1 MDSKNKKNG
10 YIVSHTHWDREWR
23 YTIWKTRLWLI
34 DFMDELIDV
43 LQEGQ
48 YKAFLMD
55 GQVVPLIDYLE
66 ARPEKKEDLKEL
78 VRNDKLQIGP
88 WYCLPDEYPVDGE
101 ALIRNLIKGH
111 RISKKFGK
119 ICKIGYT
126 SFGWGQTAQ
135 LPQIYRGFGID
146 TAFIGKRVNKK
157 RAPNSEFIWHA
168 PDGSQLLSSR
178 FGDKGRQNF
187 YFCVH
192 LLALYGMDH
201 ETWDWKYKPGL
212 HGQIFHRTEKE
223 HMEQDHFRIDA
234 PQKLHLDKITPEIA
248 KKTWKT
254 TDESVIKNHRLMMNG
269 CDYAA
274 SQPQLPKM
282 IEKLNEVDQDKDRIW
297 KQASLPEFVEIMKKE
312 IDKEKLNTVH
322 GELRDGPSSLNTGNA
337 LATRLYI
344 KQLNKKAQNLLIK
357 TAEPLAVIAALNG
370 SEYPGNLINKTWD
383 YLLKSHPHDSI
394 NAVTQDKTAQDVE
407 YRLKQVIDLANS
419 LTEKSLQQLLK
430 NINTDNFEEDSL
442 LLVVFNPLPYSRQEI
457 ITAFVTHHKDRD
469 FDPNWIDDLGFLQ
482 VYDAHNNP
490 LDTQWEGAEE
500 IDYNVSEFHARSLPY
515 YTKRHKIIF
524 NTGEI
529 PALGYKVFRIAQ
541 DDEIRPDQ
549 TEWSDQMARTSSI
562 LKSPNI
568 LENEN
573 LRVEV
578 NPNGTF
584 DLLNL
589 HTGKKYKQLNYY
601 EDHGE
606 HGTYWINWRPMHQR
620 TYNTTGC
627 HARIWSEE
635 DGPLQATIVTEVN
648 LEIPIHSQNEQQAR
662 GYDTDTQDL
671 KIRTYITLKKNSKK
685 VDIRVEFNNQHEDHY
700 LRAMFPTGIEGAREA
715 HSGGHFYVDRRPV
728 SAQGPDERSQWL
740 DMATLPMNNFVD
752 ISDSE
757 NGLAFLSNSLTEYEV
772 LEDNEKTVALSLLRA
787 VKNWIVT
794 GHVGSDFPSQKGGQ
808 CKGEHRIE
816 YSIRPHQGNWQDAD
830 IPLEAEFV
838 NVPPVIVQS
847 NSNQGNLPMENSFLK
862 IKNSNLHFSALKK
875 AADRNNFILRV
886 YNTTGTDQT
895 SFVKAYNQ
903 IEKAWYTDLN
913 ENRIDEI
920 DAESDQFE
928 ITAGP
933 HKIVTVEIEFRIES

>member
-1 MDSKNKKNG
+1 MGKKDKKVG

-23 YTIWKTRLWLI
+23 YTIWKTRIWLV

-43 LQEGQ
+43 LKTGK

-66 ARPEKKEDLKEL
+66 IRPEKENILKEL
-78 VRNDKLQIGP
+78 VKNDQLQIGP

-101 ALIRNLIKGH
+101 ALVRNLLKGH
-111 RISKKFGK
+111 RIAKNFGRV
-119 ICKIGYT
+119 CNIGYT

-135 LPQIYRGFGID
+135 LPQIYKGFGID

-157 RAPNSEFIWHA
+157 RAPDSEFIWQA
-168 PDGSQLLSSR
+168 PDGSQLLTSR

-192 LLALYGMDH
+192 LLALYGLDH
-201 ETWDWKYKPGL
+201 ETWDWKYKPGQ
-212 HGQIFHRTEKE
+212 HGQLFHRTEKE

-234 PQKLHLDKITPEIA
+234 PQKLHLDKITSKISNQ
-248 KKTWKT
+248 TWET
-254 TDESVIKNHRLMMNG
+254 TSDSVIKNHRLMMNG

-274 SQPQLPKM
+274 SQPQLPK
-282 IEKLNEVDQDKDRIW
+282 IIDKLQEVDQDANRIW
-297 KQASLPEFVEIMKKE
+297 KQASLPEFVEIMKDK
-312 IDKEKLNTVH
+312 IDRNKLKKVY

-357 TAEPLAVIAALNG
+357 TAEPFAAIASLNG
-370 SEYPGNLINKTWD
+370 AEHPEILLEKAWN
-383 YLLKSHPHDSI
+383 YLLNSHPHDSI
-394 NAVTQDKTAQDVE
+394 NAVTQDKTARDVE
-407 YRLKQVIDLANS
+407 HRLEQVIDLANS
-419 LTEKSLQQLLK
+419 ITEKSIQELMK
-430 NINTDNFEEDSL
+430 NIDSHQFNEDDL
-442 LLVVFNPLPYSRQEI
+442 LLFVFNPLPYPREEI
-457 ITAFVTHHKDRD
+457 ITTYVTHDKDRK
-469 FDPNWIDDLGFLQ
+469 FNSEWIDDLGFLQ
-482 VYDAHNNP
+482 VYDTDNNP
-490 LDTQWEGAEE
+490 LDTQWEGVEE

-524 NTGEI
+524 NTGNL
-529 PALGYKVFRIAQ
+529 PPLGYKVYRIAQ
-541 DDEIRPDQ
+541 DDEVRPKQ

-589 HTGKKYKQLNYY
+589 HTGKKYEQLNYY
-601 EDHGE
+601 EDRGE
-606 HGTYWINWRPMHQR
+606 HGTYWINWRPMRQK

-627 HARIWSEE
+627 QAQIWSEE
-635 DGPLQATIVTEVN
+635 EGPLQATIVTEVN
-648 LEIPIHSQNEQQAR
+648 LDIPVHSRKDRQAR
-662 GYDTDTQDL
+662 GPDTDSEEL
-671 KIRTYITLKKNSKK
+671 KIRTYITLKKNSNK
-685 VDIRVEFNNQHEDHY
+685 VDIKVKFNNQHEDHY
-700 LRAMFPTGIEGAREA
+700 LRAMFPTGLENAEEA
-715 HSGGHFYVDRRPV
+715 NSGGHFYIDKRPI
-728 SAQGPDERSQWL
+728 SAQGPDKRSQWP
-740 DMATLPMNNFVD
+740 DMATLPMNNFLD
-752 ISDSE
+752 LSDKD

-772 LEDNEKTVALSLLRA
+772 LEDAKRTVALSLLRA

-808 CKGEHRIE
+808 CKGEHSIE

-838 NVPPVIVQS
+838 NIPPVSVQS
-847 NSNQGNLPMENSFLK
+847 NNNQGVLPSDNFFLK
-862 IKNSNLHFSALKK
+862 IENSNLYFSALKK
-875 AADRNNFILRV
+875 AADRDNFILRV

-895 SFVKAYNQ
+895 SVIKTYNK
-903 IEKAWYTDLN
+903 IAKAWYNDLN
-913 ENRIDEI
+913 ENRVEKIDTK
-920 DAESDQFE
+920 SDQFE

-933 HKIVTVEIEFRIES
+933 HKIVTVELKFSP